1 MGARRQG
8 VAEIPGGSGIRCRD
22 GNELEGG
29 NQAALLDSG
38 LGGCVAAEGGGV
50 GGRHS
55 VNAKLGRASRLTRG
69 DIEVAAGPA
78 GAAVATHDNAGD
90 RGRWGIERLVEGR
103 SACDAVLENEAGGH
117 VRKVS
122 VWGVLK
128 ENTKGIVL
136 FRGFEGVGGGSPVA
150 RRGRRRRCR
159 RRRNGAEWRVGPGN

>member
-1 MGARRQG
+1 MAESSERNDGPLTWGRAGERLGCGGSGGDGRVGARRQG
-8 VAEIPGGSGIRCRD
+8 VAKIPGGSGIRCRD

-38 LGGCVAAEGGGV
+38 LNGCVAAEGGRL

-55 VNAKLGRASRLTRG
+55 VNTELGRASRLTRG
-69 DIEVAAGPA
+69 GIEVAAGPA

-103 SACDAVLENEAGGH
+103 SACDAVLENEARGRH

-122 VWGVLK
+122 VGV
-128 ENTKGIVL
+128 
-136 FRGFEGVGGGSPVA
+136 
-150 RRGRRRRCR
+150 C
-159 RRRNGAEWRVGPGN
+159 